1 MLEFEI
7 VVFEKGVTI
16 LPKINPDTYRLPV
29 YEFTLYRFDADR
41 P

>member
-1 MLEFEI
+1 MVAFEI
-7 VVFEKGVTI
+7 VEFEKGVTR
-16 LPKINPDTYRLPV
+16 LPKINPDTYKFPV